1 MPGPAIQSAEVVL
14 SVRDLRVHFFTD
26 QGVVRAVDGVSLHV
40 RSGETMALVGES
52 GCGKTVA
59 AGAMMRLVRLPGRI
73 VSGNVVFR
81 GEDLLSLPES
91 KVRKVRGRDVAMIFQ
106 EPMSSL
112 NPAFTIG
119 WQIAEVIRLH
129 QGLDQGMARKK
140 AIEMLELV
148 RIPEASKRY
157 QQYPHELSGGMKQR
171 VMIAIALSCR
181 PHLLIADEPTAS
193 LDVTIQA
200 QILELMKQLK
210 RETGGTLL
218 LITHSLGVVA
228 EMADR
233 VAVMYAGQVV
243 EVGTVREVFGDA
255 RHPYTQ
261 GLLKSVAGLEGGA
274 PDLSVIPGNP
284 PDPSNP
290 PAGCRFEPRCDHRC
304 PRCVQEMPGLYSP
317 SDGRWIRCFM
327 QEQSDSGALARV
339 ASNGVTVARDIRPS
353 YG

>member
-1 MPGPAIQSAEVVL
+1 MEPLADPMSVPAFEPMSEPRVVL

-40 RSGETMALVGES
+40 RAGETVALVGES
-52 GCGKTVA
+52 GSGKTVT
-59 AGAMMRLVRLPGRI
+59 AGAVMRLVRRPGRI
-73 VSGNVVFR
+73 VSGRVLFED
-81 GEDLLSLPES
+81 EDLLSMPES
-91 KVRKVRGRDVAMIFQ
+91 RLRRTRGRDIAMIFQ

-112 NPAFTIG
+112 NPAFTVG

-129 QGLDQGMARKK
+129 HGCDGNEARQR
-140 AIEMLELV
+140 AIEMLEMV
-148 RIPEASKRY
+148 RMPEAAKRY
-157 QQYPHELSGGMKQR
+157 RQYPHELSGGMKQR

-181 PHLLIADEPTAS
+181 PRLLIADEPTAS

-210 RETGGTLL
+210 RETSGTLL

-243 EVGTVREVFGDA
+243 EVGTVVEVFDDP

-261 GLLKSVAGLEGGA
+261 GLGRSVAGLEGGA
-274 PDLSVIPGNP
+274 ATLSVIPGSP

-290 PAGCRFEPRCDHRC
+290 PKGCRFEPRCAMRT
-304 PRCVQEMPGLYSP
+304 PRCAVEVPDLYSP
-317 SDGRWIRCFM
+317 GDGRWVRCF
-327 QEQSDSGALARV
+327 ECVCGA
-339 ASNGVTVARDIRPS
+339 SS
-353 YG
+353 

>member
-1 MPGPAIQSAEVVL
+1 MQGTGSDDVVL

-40 RSGETMALVGES
+40 RSGETLALVGES

-59 AGAMMRLVRLPGRI
+59 AGAMMRLVRQPGRI
-73 VSGNVVFR
+73 VSGKVVFQ
-81 GEDLLSLPES
+81 GEDLLAMPQGH
-91 KVRKVRGRDVAMIFQ
+91 VRRLRGRDIAMIFQ

-129 QGLDQGMARKK
+129 QGLDGKRAHRK
-140 AIEMLELV
+140 AVEMLELV
-148 RIPEASKRY
+148 RIPEAPKRFH
-157 QQYPHELSGGMKQR
+157 QYPHELSGGMKQR

-181 PHLLIADEPTAS
+181 PRLLIADEPTAS

-200 QILELMKQLK
+200 QILDLMKILK

-243 EVGTVREVFGDA
+243 ETGTVQEIFDDP
-255 RHPYTQ
+255 RHPYTS
-261 GLLKSVAGLEGGA
+261 GLLGSVAGLEHGA
-274 PDLSVIPGNP
+274 DSLDVIPGNP
-284 PDPSNP
+284 PDPANP
-290 PAGCRFEPRCDHRC
+290 PPGCRFEPRCAVRSPKC
-304 PRCVQEMPGLYSP
+304 AAEMPGLYSP
-317 SDGRWIRCFM
+317 NDGRWVRCWR
-327 QEQSDSGALARV
+327 EWPGVGGVWSG
-339 ASNGVTVARDIRPS
+339 
-353 YG
+353 

>member
-1 MPGPAIQSAEVVL
+1 MTASDPEVVL

-40 RSGETMALVGES
+40 RSKETIALVGES

-59 AGAMMRLVRLPGRI
+59 AGAIMRLVRAPGRI
-73 VSGNVVFR
+73 VSGKVFFL
-81 GEDLLSLPES
+81 GEDLLSLSES
-91 KVRKVRGRDVAMIFQ
+91 RMRRVRGRDIAMVFQ

-129 QGLDQGMARKK
+129 HGLDQGKAQRK
-140 AIEMLELV
+140 AVEMLDAV
-148 RIPEASKRY
+148 RIPEAAKRFH
-157 QQYPHELSGGMKQR
+157 QYPHELSGGMKQR

-181 PHLLIADEPTAS
+181 PRLLIADEPTAS

-243 EVGTVREVFGDA
+243 EVGTVRELFSEP

-261 GLLKSVAGLEGGA
+261 GLNRSVAGLEGGA
-274 PDLSVIPGNP
+274 SSLSVIPGNP

-290 PAGCRFEPRCDHRC
+290 PRGCRFEPRCESRTPKC
-304 PRCVQEMPGLYSP
+304 AEEMPELYSP
-317 SDGRWIRCFM
+317 SDGRWVRCFRLK
-327 QEQSDSGALARV
+327 QNDSGA
-339 ASNGVTVARDIRPS
+339 
-353 YG
+353 

>member
-1 MPGPAIQSAEVVL
+1 MSRPASELTLLAANAGASGPEPVL

-40 RSGETMALVGES
+40 KPHETMALVGES

-59 AGAMMRLVRLPGRI
+59 AGAMMRLVRHPGRI
-73 VSGNVVFR
+73 VSGKVVFS
-81 GEDLLSLPES
+81 GEDILSLPES
-91 KVRKVRGRDVAMIFQ
+91 RLRKARGRDIAMIFQ

-129 QGLDQGMARKK
+129 HGLDQGKAQTK
-140 AIEMLELV
+140 AIEMLDVV
-148 RIPEASKRY
+148 RIPEAAKRFH
-157 QQYPHELSGGMKQR
+157 QYPHELSGGMKQR

-181 PHLLIADEPTAS
+181 PRLLIADEPTAS

-233 VAVMYAGQVV
+233 MAVMYAGQVV
-243 EVGTVREVFGDA
+243 EVGTVRELFA
-255 RHPYTQ
+255 EPRHPYTQ
-261 GLLKSVAGLEGGA
+261 GLIRSVAGLEGGA
-274 PDLSVIPGNP
+274 LCLAVIPGNP

-290 PAGCRFEPRCDHRC
+290 PKGCRFEPRCEYRSPKC
-304 PRCVQEMPGLYSP
+304 GEEMPELYSP
-317 SDGRWIRCFM
+317 SDGRWVRCF
-327 QEQSDSGALARV
+327 EAEAER
-339 ASNGVTVARDIRPS
+339 
-353 YG
+353 

>member
-1 MPGPAIQSAEVVL
+1 MISSRDIVL
-14 SVRDLRVHFFTD
+14 SVRDLRVHFYTD
-26 QGVVRAVDGVSLHV
+26 QAVVKAVDGVSLHV
-40 RSGETMALVGES
+40 RPGETVALVGES

-59 AGAMMRLVRLPGRI
+59 ACAMMKLVRYPGRI
-73 VSGNVVFR
+73 VSGKVIFQ
-81 GEDLLSLPES
+81 GEDLLALPDS
-91 KVRKVRGRDVAMIFQ
+91 RLRRVRGRDIAMIFQ

-129 QGLDQGMARKK
+129 QGMDQGDARRK
-140 AIEMLELV
+140 AIEMLDMV
-148 RIPEASKRY
+148 RIPEAAKRFS
-157 QQYPHELSGGMKQR
+157 QYPHELSGGMKQR

-181 PHLLIADEPTAS
+181 PRLLIADEPTAS

-233 VAVMYAGQVV
+233 VAVTYAGQVV
-243 EVGTVREVFGDA
+243 EVGTVGEIFMEP

-261 GLLKSVAGLEGGA
+261 GLNRSVAGLEGGA
-274 PDLSVIPGNP
+274 PTLAVIPGNP

-290 PAGCRFEPRCDHRC
+290 PPGCRFEPRCHLRTREC
-304 PRCVQEMPGLYSP
+304 SEAMPDLYSP
-317 SDGRWIRCFM
+317 SDGRWVRCFR
-327 QEQSDSGALARV
+327 EAPGIAGEWKEA
-339 ASNGVTVARDIRPS
+339 VTEEVKHL
-353 YG
+353 